1 MYTVGD
7 AHCQMSLVWDGREDE
22 DLSHVCSEGC
32 SVTHVPSGDG
42 GGEED
47 LWDERIGGSS
57 VRHIPSGGWDRRGDS
72 QLCLQWGMLSDTC
85 PKWEMR
91 EERRISAMY
100 TVGDA
105 HCQMSLVWDG
115 RGDEDLWHVG
125 SGGCSVGKI

>member
-1 MYTVGD
+1 
-7 AHCQMSLVWDGREDE
+7 MSLV
-22 DLSHVCSEGC
+22 
-32 SVTHVPSGDG
+32 GDG

-47 LWDERIGGSS
+47 LWHERIRGCS
-57 VRHIPSGGWDRRGDS
+57 VRHIPSGGWDRRGES
-72 QLCLQWGMLSDTC
+72 QLCLQWGMLGNTC

-115 RGDEDLWHVG
+115 RGVEDLWHVG
-125 SGGCSVGKI
+125 SGGRSVIHVPIVGDGGGKQDFSHVRSGGCSVGQI